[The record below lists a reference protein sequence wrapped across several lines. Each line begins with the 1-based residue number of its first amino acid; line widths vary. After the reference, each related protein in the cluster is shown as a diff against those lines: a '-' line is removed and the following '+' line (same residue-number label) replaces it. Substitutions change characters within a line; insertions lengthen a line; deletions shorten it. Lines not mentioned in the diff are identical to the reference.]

1 MTRIRRRWFAAFLP
15 LVIILGFLVGGA
27 QSAQAEE
34 PGDMHP
40 GCTTKTDLV
49 QDLYVTHTD
58 RGFVINIVPTDSGRY
73 IGGGGTVEVWHTIQG
88 CVAGLYGDLA
98 DSIWQQ
104 LDCHMTFGPLGGGG
118 AVFEFES
125 WAPPLSFPT
134 LFTYITSN
142 CLNDPPGQPYEAPP
156 LPDFLVH

>member
-1 MTRIRRRWFAAFLP
+1 MTRIRRCWLAALFP
-15 LVIILGFLVGGA
+15 LVMVFVFLLGA
-27 QSAQAEE
+27 SQSAQAQE

-40 GCTTKTDLV
+40 GCTTQTDLV
-49 QDLYVTHTD
+49 HDLDVQRTD

-118 AVFEFES
+118 DVFELES

-134 LFTYITSN
+134 LLTYVTSN
-142 CLNDPPGQPYEAPP
+142 CLNDPPGQPYEPKP
-156 LPDFLVH
+156 LPDVLVF